1 MTTVDRMKPAVGSWT
16 EQYPELGTGLISYND
31 CTSSEFHELE
41 RRAVFQRVWLMVGR
55 VEQLPRNGSYF
66 TKELA
71 VANTSIIVVRDLAGD
86 VRAFHNVCRHR
97 GNKLV
102 WQDFPREPTAGNC
115 RQFTCKYHG
124 WQYGLDGACTFVQQE
139 DEFFDL
145 DKADFGLVPV
155 HCDVWEG
162 FVFVHL
168 DEPRQPLREFLG
180 PMLQSVEGYPFHV
193 HTERYGY
200 RVEVG
205 SNWKLFFDAFQ
216 EYYHAPVL
224 HANQTPAISTE
235 MQTAGFAGAYYELD
249 GPHRLGATGGQRVTR
264 GMSPDLLKPT
274 ERLTRSGLIGPW
286 DGPDF
291 SETAAGLNRGGFEKW
306 TVSAFHVFPNTTIL
320 FRGAGWYLTYSYWPT
335 AFNRH
340 VFEGNLYFTPS
351 RNARERVAHEMTR
364 ATHKEYALQ
373 DCNTLEATQMALE
386 SGVLA
391 AFPLNDHEV
400 LCRHLHQVVG
410 EWVADYQREHAVVD
424 G

>member
-1 MTTVDRMKPAVGSWT
+1 
-16 EQYPELGTGLISYND
+16 
-31 CTSSEFHELE
+31 
-41 RRAVFQRVWLMVGR
+41 
-55 VEQLPRNGSYF
+55 
-66 TKELA
+66 
-71 VANTSIIVVRDLAGD
+71 
-86 VRAFHNVCRHR
+86 
-97 GNKLV
+97 
-102 WQDFPREPTAGNC
+102 
-115 RQFTCKYHG
+115 
-124 WQYGLDGACTFVQQE
+124 
-139 DEFFDL
+139 
-145 DKADFGLVPV
+145 GLVPV

-168 DEPRQPLREFLG
+168 GEPRQPPPRTLREFLG
-180 PMLQSVEGYPFHV
+180 PMLQSVEGYPFHL
-193 HTERYGY
+193 HTEHYGY

-224 HANQTPAISTE
+224 HANQTPAISAE
-235 MQTAGFAGAYYELD
+235 MQAAGFAGAYYEID

-274 ERLTRSGLIGPW
+274 ERLTRSGLSGRW

-291 SETAAGLNRGGFEKW
+291 SDTAPGLNRGEFEKW

-386 SGVLA
+386 GGGPCE
-391 AFPLNDHEV
+391 FPLNARGGR
-400 LCRHLHQVVG
+400 CRPPPRVG
-410 EWVADYQREHAVVD
+410 GGGGADYRRGQAGCCCPPSSRTSSRLRRGGAYRTSRR
-424 G
+424 GTRRA